1 MPKILRNIRNLKST
15 PISREKVFGLPREAR
30 ITKGFFS
37 EFLGKRLGKL
47 KVIQGF
53 SEEFLGKR
61 NHVQKH
67 YSEFLG

>member
-47 KVIQGF
+47 KVIQSF
-53 SEEFLGKR
+53 SE
-61 NHVQKH
+61 ND
-67 YSEFLG
+67 